1 MKTKSRRWR
10 TLPIRPRPQSMS
22 CWAAAKNT
30 AAPLLTA
37 FSIRSTRMSI
47 RSPRSIG
54 TRCGFSALPSST
66 WSGSW
71 SRFSQNGKR
80 QGSKFSGQFFNFLK
94 IFFSLLYLYNHVS
107 IFENIFIFEPCEKEN
122 NVAER
127 FGAKENREKMWQ
139 NFAASCQDLTD
150 FQMIQERIKI
160 IHCNLFFVNPNLNMH
175 RKHADF
181 RLLRN

>member
-1 MKTKSRRWR
+1 MLSSCEKYSSATVDRVLYKVHKDVNKVTKKHRDALRLFSFAKFYLKRE
-10 TLPIRPRPQSMS
+10 LKQIQSK
-22 CWAAAKNT
+22 WEKA
-30 AAPLLTA
+30 
-37 FSIRSTRMSI
+37 
-47 RSPRSIG
+47 
-54 TRCGFSALPSST
+54 GFEIQRAI
-66 WSGSW
+66 
-71 SRFSQNGKR
+71 F
-80 QGSKFSGQFFNFLK
+80 QFFK
-94 IFFSLLYLYNHVS
+94 DFFSLLYLYNHVS